1 MPTKEETQE
10 AILQAAQAL
19 FIRYGPIKTSV
30 ADIAR
35 ELGMSPANVYNF
47 FPSRNAILETVGE
60 RHLTTL
66 RQRVER
72 EIARI
77 ADPWR
82 KIEAMFLIT
91 ARSIHERLENEKDI
105 LQLQALSYREKW
117 QFVNNYHEFLLR
129 KTGDI
134 LVDGIKS
141 GRMKGDKP
149 SLNGLTPET
158 IARAVFDSLVVCYEP
173 GRFLEA
179 AAAEREGRVRAQ
191 LKLLEAAFT

>member
-30 ADIAR
+30 AEIAR

-77 ADPWR
+77 PGPWR

-117 QFVNNYHEFLLR
+117 RFVDNYHEFLLR

-134 LVDGIKS
+134 LADGIKS

-149 SLNGLTPET
+149 SLDGLSPET

-173 GRFLEA
+173 SRFLKA
-179 AAAEREGRVRAQ
+179 AAAERESRVRAQ